1 MILKTEIKPSF
12 LQLFTLYM
20 FPSKMIYTFMW
31 CLPIEFK
38 LSMPSNCMDMANN
51 SFLCLCTIN
60 LLSETIHEIISKMYS
75 VNPFIHQ
82 LMQSMCWLSLWIL
95 VVQISCNRYKLIF
108 LFPFEERKLGL
119 VKLTILNNSEWYKK
133 HNTKSTCRNL

>member
-1 MILKTEIKPSF
+1 MTILLDFLKPETQNLIDLNTYIWSWK
-12 LQLFTLYM
+12 LKSNPASCNCLHCICSHQRW
-20 FPSKMIYTFMW
+20 S
-31 CLPIEFK
+31 LPIEFK

-60 LLSETIHEIISKMYS
+60 LLSETIHEIIRKMYS

-108 LFPFEERKLGL
+108 LFPFEERKLG
-119 VKLTILNNSEWYKK
+119 
-133 HNTKSTCRNL
+133 TCQINHFE